1 MIKKVILGMFAIALV
16 ASLPVGAALAQS
28 GKYQE
33 GIHYFEVEQP
43 TILPAGSKQQL
54 VEAFSYMCNHCN
66 TFEPYIASWQ
76 RRMPE
81 SVEFRRIPVVFGRQ
95 SWELYARGYSTAEM
109 MGVAHA
115 AHGSMMDQIWKQRKI
130 MKTMEELADFYADY
144 GVEPGKFLSTSK
156 SFAVDAK
163 MRKDQSAVQGY
174 GVRGTPTLILNG
186 KYRIA
191 GSADVPSYDDMLGV
205 VDYLIAIEAA
215 NRATAAAADPAGDP
229 AGDPALG
236 ASTGEVAAESGGH

>member
-1 MIKKVILGMFAIALV
+1 MIKKVILGIFAIALV
-16 ASLPVGAALAQS
+16 ASLPMGAVLAQS

-33 GIHYFEVEQP
+33 GIHFFEVEQP
-43 TILPAGSKQQL
+43 TTLPAGSKQQL

-81 SVEFRRIPVVFGRQ
+81 NVEFRRIPVVFGRQ

-109 MGVAHA
+109 MGVANA
-115 AHGSMMDQIWKQRKI
+115 AHGGVMDQIWKQRKV

-191 GSADVPSYDDMLGV
+191 GSADVPSYDDMLDV
-205 VDYLIAIEAA
+205 VDYLIAIETA
-215 NRATAAAADPAGDP
+215 NRAAATAADPAGDP
-229 AGDPALG
+229 ELG
-236 ASTGEVAAESGGH
+236 SSTGEGAAESGGH